1 MAKKKVAR
9 GGRSQSGV
17 NKAQAIRDEFGVQG
31 ANARPKDVIAAL
43 AAKGIKVSSA
53 QVSNI
58 KSKLGGKPRRK
69 AGRKAHSSS
78 SSSSNGAVSLA
89 ALLDAKR
96 LAQKMGGL
104 EAAKRALDVL
114 VRLQ

>member
-9 GGRSQSGV
+9 GRSRGGV

-31 ANARPKDVIAAL
+31 NDARPKDVIAAL
-43 AAKGIKVSSA
+43 DAKGIKVASA
-53 QVSNI
+53 QVSSI
-58 KSKLGGKPRRK
+58 KAKLLGAGGKKR
-69 AGRKAHSSS
+69 GRPAKGA
-78 SSSSNGAVSLA
+78 SNNGNVSLA
-89 ALLDAKR
+89 SLLAAKQ
-96 LAQKMGGL
+96 LANKMGGV

>member
-1 MAKKKVAR
+1 MAKRKVAR
-9 GGRSQSGV
+9 GGRSKSGV
-17 NKAQAIRDEFGVQG
+17 NKAHEIREQFAAQG

-43 AAKGIKVSSA
+43 AEKGIKVSSA

-58 KSKLGGKPRRK
+58 KSKLGGKSNRK
-69 AGRKAHSSS
+69 VGRKSGRKAQAG
-78 SSSSNGAVSLA
+78 SNGAVSLA

-96 LAQKMGGL
+96 LAQKMGGV

>member
-9 GGRSQSGV
+9 GGRSSSGV
-17 NKAQAIRDEFGVQG
+17 NKAQEIRDQFAALG
-31 ANARPKDVIAAL
+31 ADARPKDVIAAL
-43 AAKGIKVSSA
+43 TAKGVKVSSA

-58 KSKLGGKPRRK
+58 KSKLGGKRRGK
-69 AGRKAHSSS
+69 PGRKPAH
-78 SSSSNGAVSLA
+78 SSSNGAVSLA

-96 LAQKMGGL
+96 LAQKMGGV

>member
-9 GGRSQSGV
+9 GGRSRSGV
-17 NKAQAIRDEFGVQG
+17 NKAQEIRNEFGTQG
-31 ANARPKDVIAAL
+31 ADARPKDVIAAL

-58 KSKLGGKPRRK
+58 KAKLGGKRKRK
-69 AGRKAHSSS
+69 AGRKARA
-78 SSSSNGAVSLA
+78 SSNGAVSLA

-96 LAQKMGGL
+96 LAQKMGGV
-104 EAAKRALDVL
+104 EQAKRALDVL